1 MNARV
6 SFPVYQSFSR
16 LFTRFACRLPARPA
30 IKRSSLLTLHQNGGT
45 LALSSLSATRQ
56 FSVDF
61 RLLSSS
67 EQSENSA
74 QREHASEDRKW
85 TLFVTNFRQ
94 PVTKES
100 LRNHFSQ
107 FGEIES
113 FTWAET
119 KVTKRARGYAF
130 VTYAKEEDFENVL
143 RQSHELFGRQ
153 LVVQISSP
161 RSPQLDKTCSI
172 QVRNVEAKMRK
183 EDLLEHF
190 STFGSVDAID
200 WPVDTRTSFKRD
212 FCFVQFSSTEE
223 AEEATKSQ
231 NQILGG
237 QEILVQKSNSLI
249 CKKVASTNRLVVYGD
264 TTVEAIANYFNK
276 FGQIDAVWGNFT
288 VVGANSTITPIFS
301 LIFKEKR
308 PVNEI
313 SKKSHFIKD
322 KEVFTLRSLPKPVLT
337 YPFEKKI
344 VVDELPDR
352 VTVED
357 ILSYF
362 RQFGDVQHCEFKED
376 PVTRKILNYTVSFK
390 TLEDV
395 QRVMVD
401 EKHKLF
407 GKEVRVRR
415 VGYRHVDETMFN
427 ILKATS
433 SS

>member
-1 MNARV
+1 M
-6 SFPVYQSFSR
+6 
-16 LFTRFACRLPARPA
+16 L
-30 IKRSSLLTLHQNGGT
+30 SLRQNGGT
-45 LALSSLSATRQ
+45 HALSSLSATRQ

-61 RLLSSS
+61 RLLSPS

-74 QREHASEDRKW
+74 QQEYASENRKR
-85 TLFVTNFRQ
+85 TLFATNFMQ
-94 PVTKES
+94 PVTKEF

-119 KVTKRARGYAF
+119 KVTRRARGYAF
-130 VTYAKEEDFENVL
+130 VTYAKKEDFENIL

-153 LVVQISSP
+153 LVVQISAP
-161 RSPQLDKTCSI
+161 RPPQLGKTCSI
-172 QVRNVEAKMRK
+172 QVRNVEAKTRK

-200 WPVDTRTSFKRD
+200 WPVDTMTSFKRD

-223 AEEATKSQ
+223 AAKNES
-231 NQILGG
+231 QILGG

-249 CKKVASTNRLVVYGD
+249 CKNMASTNRLVVYAD
-264 TTVEAIANYFNK
+264 TTAVEAIANYFNK

-288 VVGANSTITPIFS
+288 VVGANPTITPIFS

-357 ILSYF
+357 ILLYF
-362 RQFGDVQHCEFKED
+362 RQFGDVQRCEFKAD
-376 PVTRKILNYTVSFK
+376 PVTHKILNYTVTFK

-415 VGYRHVDETMFN
+415 VGYRHVDETTFN